1 MRLSAIAMTSASRWL
16 AATVFLFCGISC
28 TEAVYTLGNLPAD
41 GAKLD
46 PCRGSGAAGKF
57 VTESAACSGGSSGAG
72 GASTADAAEPD
83 ARDAFG
89 GAANVG
95 FDATTEE
102 PDGCVI
108 RRFPATRRGLDVL
121 LLVDASP
128 SVALEPLWTNLT
140 QAITGFVGDVSNT
153 GLGLG
158 VEYYGLSCTP
168 SDYTKPAVPIGLLP
182 GTATAITKSYP
193 LPLNGKAITPALEG
207 AYAYVRGAAARSP
220 DRDTVLLLMSDGI
233 LDPLCGSTEANALD
247 QVTAAF
253 TSKPV
258 IKTYV
263 VALGAGPT
271 LIDPIDIANLTPL
284 DDIAAAGGTMQAA
297 RVEVNSSTNT
307 ELTAALDGV
316 AAAAAPCA
324 FAIPEQADASRAAM
338 EWRPTPSSPTVV
350 WPRLD
355 DLDGCGGPGVFVS
368 SAAPRFLQLCPAS
381 CDALM
386 AHPNGDAWVR
396 SDC

>member
-1 MRLSAIAMTSASRWL
+1 M
-16 AATVFLFCGISC
+16 FLFCGVSC

-46 PCRGSGAAGKF
+46 PCRGRGAAGKF
-57 VTESAACSGGSSGAG
+57 VTESAGCSGDASGTG
-72 GASTADAAEPD
+72 GASTTDAAEPD
-83 ARDAFG
+83 ARGALGNDAD
-89 GAANVG
+89 VG
-95 FDATTEE
+95 FDATTQE

-108 RRFPATRRGLDVL
+108 QRSPATRRGLDVL

-140 QAITGFVGDVSNT
+140 QAISGFVGDISNT

-182 GTATAITKSYP
+182 GTAAAIMKSYP

-207 AYAYVRGAAARSP
+207 AYAYVRGAAARLP
-220 DRDTVLLLMSDGI
+220 DRDAVLLLMSDGI

-247 QVTAAF
+247 EVTAAF

-284 DDIAAAGGTMQAA
+284 DDIAAAGGTMHAA

-307 ELTAALDGV
+307 ELTTALDGV

-324 FAIPEQADASRAAM
+324 FAIPAQADASRASM
-338 EWRPTPSSPTVV
+338 EWRPTKTAPTVV
-350 WPRLD
+350 WPRVD
-355 DLDGCGGPGVFVS
+355 DANGCDGTGVFVS
-368 SAAPRFLQLCPAS
+368 SAAPRFLELCPAS

-386 AHPNGDAWVR
+386 AHPTGDAWVR
-396 SDC
+396 SGC